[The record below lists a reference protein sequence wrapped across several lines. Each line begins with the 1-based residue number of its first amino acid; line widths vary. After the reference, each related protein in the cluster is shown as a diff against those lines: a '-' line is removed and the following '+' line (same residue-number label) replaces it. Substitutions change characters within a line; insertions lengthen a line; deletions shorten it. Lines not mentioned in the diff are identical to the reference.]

1 MVTHTLKAMRQ
12 GGLWDHV
19 GFGFHRYATDSR
31 WLLPHFEKM
40 LYDQALLAMA
50 YAEAFQVTRKKA
62 FSRTAEEIFSYV
74 LRDMTHPDGGF
85 YSAED
90 ADSEGEEGKFYVWD
104 FDAFM
109 ALAHGVD
116 GTIPWHD
123 IFNLRSEGNFTDE
136 ASGQKSGANILHMTR
151 TWEQWAGKLKLPV
164 QSLVERWRTLRRI
177 LFDHR
182 RQRVAPLK
190 DDKVLTDWN
199 GLMIA
204 ALGLGARVLGADTHA
219 TAAQKAVDFIRSR
232 LTTSQ
237 GRLLHRFRQGQAVID
252 AQAGDYAYL
261 IMGLIELY
269 RATFQTDLL
278 AYAVHLQADMDA
290 GFWDD
295 ERDGYFQIR
304 AENQELPVRP
314 KEIYDGALP
323 SANSVAFSNLILLG
337 RLTGGHRYEERAQR
351 LSRAFAAAVH
361 RQPAAFTH
369 FLNGLDLALR
379 PGQEVVVTGDAAAD
393 DTVNILKALQLPY
406 APHLVA
412 LLKSDQNAE
421 QLTRLAGFTAGLSPE
436 KGVATAHIC
445 VGSNCKDSTTEVDIM
460 LKHLQ
465 NKQN

>member
-1 MVTHTLKAMRQ
+1 
-12 GGLWDHV
+12 
-19 GFGFHRYATDSR
+19 
-31 WLLPHFEKM
+31 
-40 LYDQALLAMA
+40 
-50 YAEAFQVTRKKA
+50 
-62 FSRTAEEIFSYV
+62 
-74 LRDMTHPDGGF
+74 
-85 YSAED
+85 
-90 ADSEGEEGKFYVWD
+90 
-104 FDAFM
+104 
-109 ALAHGVD
+109 
-116 GTIPWHD
+116 
-123 IFNLRSEGNFTDE
+123 
-136 ASGQKSGANILHMTR
+136 
-151 TWEQWAGKLKLPV
+151 
-164 QSLVERWRTLRRI
+164 
-177 LFDHR
+177 
-182 RQRVAPLK
+182 
-190 DDKVLTDWN
+190 
-199 GLMIA
+199 
-204 ALGLGARVLGADTHA
+204 
-219 TAAQKAVDFIRSR
+219 
-232 LTTSQ
+232 
-237 GRLLHRFRQGQAVID
+237 LLHRYRQGQAVID

-261 IMGLIELY
+261 IMGLVELY
-269 RATFQTDLL
+269 RATFRTDLL